1 MAQIPEIIDNA
12 VREYIT
18 ELSKEIPVQKAVL
31 FGSYARGN
39 YHQDSDVDLAIF
51 SDYFEGTS
59 RVNGIKFLL
68 RKARKY
74 NSFDF
79 QPIPFTY
86 RDYIEPTGFVAEVLK
101 DGVEII

>member
-12 VREYIT
+12 VREYIA

-51 SDYFEGTS
+51 SDYFEGRS
-59 RVNGIKFLL
+59 RIEGIKFLL
-68 RKARKY
+68 SRARKY
-74 NSFDF
+74 VKMDF

-86 RDYIEPTGFVAEVLK
+86 RDYLECDGFAAEVLK
-101 DGVEII
+101 EGVEIV